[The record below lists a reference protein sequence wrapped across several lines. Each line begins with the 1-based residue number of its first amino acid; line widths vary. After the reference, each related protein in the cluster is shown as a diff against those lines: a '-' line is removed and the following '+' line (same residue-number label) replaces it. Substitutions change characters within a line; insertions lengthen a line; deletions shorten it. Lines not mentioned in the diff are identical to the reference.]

1 MTRSI
6 QCPSCQEEGDLYG
19 EMTPE
24 GVRITCGPCGMRWLR
39 DSIPDRCATCG
50 GDEVEERTRALT
62 QYSRGTQLSIVGL
75 GAIRLCRRCDAGMW
89 AWCESGRPVPF
100 EYKSAALDAEAG
112 AGRSCLSDGGDV
124 LITP

>member
-1 MTRSI
+1 MTRTI
-6 QCPSCQEEGDLYG
+6 QCPSCQEEENLRG

-24 GVRITCGPCGMRWLR
+24 GVRIACETCGVSWLR
-39 DSIPDRCATCG
+39 DSIPDRCATCD

-75 GAIRLCRRCDAGMW
+75 GAIKLCRRCDASMI
-89 AWCESGRPVPF
+89 AWSESGRPVPF
-100 EYKSAALDAEAG
+100 EYKAAAMDPQAG
-112 AGRSCLSDGGDV
+112 AERSCRSDDGDV